1 MLNLFFWLFVIVI
14 IEIFIKI
21 NLIKM
26 YVDLNL
32 GLFYIVKDIE
42 FICFWLFVIVD
53 EYFFK
58 NKFYKKLWWFIY
70 VFMINELFNNYYSF
84 YIELL

>member
-1 MLNLFFWLFVIVI
+1 
-14 IEIFIKI
+14 
-21 NLIKM
+21 M

-42 FICFWLFVIVD
+42 IICFWLFVIVN

-58 NKFYKKLWWFIY
+58 NKFYKKLWWLKY
-70 VFMINELFNNYYSF
+70 DFMINELFNNYYSF